1 MSYNAIDYLTIA
13 GCLAGCATFLTC
25 CAANWDDPPEWCP
38 NCWQPSWKKY
48 KEKDSPKLSDTLDK
62 NNKDLDSSTRINS
75 KIDIVVYNGDDE
87 SNKKGKEWELV

>member
-25 CAANWDDPPEWCP
+25 CAANWDDPPDWCP
-38 NCWQPSWKKY
+38 NFCQPSWKIY
-48 KEKDSPKLSDTLDK
+48 KEKDSPKLSDTSNK
-62 NNKDLDSSTRINS
+62 NKDLDATSRINS

-87 SNKKGKEWELV
+87 KKGKEWELV